1 MSILMGRSEVFAAML
16 GNTDLLEGSN
26 SVTTIKD
33 IGPEPLYEMLRFL
46 YTDQVSFETNRK
58 RFFKRLYL
66 NKDHKPKV

>member
-1 MSILMGRSEVFAAML
+1 MGRSEVFAAML
-16 GNTDLLEGSN
+16 GNPDLLEGSN

-33 IGPEPLYEMLRFL
+33 IGPEPLNEMLRFL

-66 NKDHKPKV
+66 KKDQKPNV